1 MLKVVTFNKAA
12 MLERKQG
19 VQQDPV
25 IDAKYRD
32 IFVLDCFQ
40 STYTIPL
47 NKLMK
52 GKDVDTRH
60 RYKTSLPPNN
70 IMINNKSITK
80 RLTSILNV
88 LNEANY
94 EKQVHKVFFLMKDDD
109 IIQMTRLILDTCT
122 IQVFYIKLFIKL
134 LNDLLRTEH
143 KVKVHNT
150 INQFV
155 EEFWNGRCVSFTAPN
170 GEFSKY
176 DVFCMEQKHKA
187 TYIARANV
195 VFHLLK
201 KNMVKYDAERLCDFI
216 KQQFQRIDKD
226 NKDAIDIM
234 LQIMVDAQKIL
245 TWNPMD
251 TGIDFSK
258 YVTDFKTKFLFES
271 LMNNHSTCQK

>member
-19 VQQDPV
+19 VQRDPD

-60 RYKTSLPPNN
+60 RYKTSIPPNN

-122 IQVFYIKLFIKL
+122 IQVFYITLFIKL

-143 KVKVHNT
+143 KVKVQNT

-155 EEFWNGRCVSFTAPN
+155 DEFWNGRCISFTTPN

-187 TYIARANV
+187 TYIARAKV

-201 KNMVKYDAERLCDFI
+201 KNIVKYDTEGLCEFI
-216 KQQFQRIDKD
+216 KRQFQNINQD
-226 NKDAIDIM
+226 NNAIDIM
-234 LQIMVDAQKIL
+234 LQIMVDAKNIL
-245 TWNPMD
+245 KWNPND
-251 TGIDFSK
+251 TGIDFSM

-271 LMNNHSTCQK
+271 LMNNHAIRQK

>member
-1 MLKVVTFNKAA
+1 MLKVVTFSKAV
-12 MLERKQG
+12 MLERKKV
-19 VQQDPV
+19 VQRDAD

-32 IFVLDCFQ
+32 IFALDCFQ

-52 GKDVDTRH
+52 GKDVGIRH
-60 RYKTSLPPNN
+60 PYKTSVPPHA

-109 IIQMTRLILDTCT
+109 IIQMTRLILDTSM
-122 IQVFYIKLFIKL
+122 IQVFYVTLFIKL

-143 KVKVHNT
+143 KAKVQNT

-155 EEFWNGRCVSFTAPN
+155 DEFWNGRNVGFIPPK
-170 GEFSKY
+170 GEFSTY
-176 DVFCMEQKHKA
+176 DLFCMKQKHKA
-187 TYIARANV
+187 TYIARAKV

-201 KNMVKYDAERLCDFI
+201 KNIVKYDAGELCEFI
-216 KQQFQRIDKD
+216 KNRFQKIDQD
-226 NKDAIDIM
+226 GEDTIDIM
-234 LQIMVDAQKIL
+234 LQIMIDAKNTL
-245 TWNPMD
+245 KWNPRD
-251 TGIDFSK
+251 TGIDFEM
-258 YVTDFKTKFLFES
+258 YITDFKTKFLFES
-271 LMNNHSTCQK
+271 LITQSGKAL